1 MSRPLTATKTPGVYR
16 RGNRYVVV
24 LRDRTGRQF
33 KRSAGTLAEARVLK
47 STLSADLARGEL
59 QVTERMTFERY
70 AREWVETYAGR
81 TSRGIRPQTLA
92 DYRRAIERRAI
103 PYFGRMQLADISARD
118 IKRFAQELAA
128 ADLSANT
135 IRLQLAPVKA
145 LLATAVEDGVIRSSP
160 AAGVRLAN
168 ANARGPVERSALT
181 DLELTRLLAEID
193 AEHFLLVLL
202 LSQTGLRIGEAV
214 ALQWQDVDLLACRIH
229 VRRRYYK
236 GGVDAPKSRFGI
248 RSIPLSRAMSER
260 LASLREGSDF
270 AAPTDHLF
278 CTKLGTPHLPRNIL
292 MRSFKPA
299 AVRAGIPHAGFH
311 TLRHTYASRLF
322 RLGWNAKQ
330 VQMVLGH
337 HSPAFTLATY
347 VHLMP
352 DDLPSLDLLEQLP
365 DARGL
370 SPAAARPLQVT

>member
-1 MSRPLTATKTPGVYR
+1 MSRPLQATKTPGVYR
-16 RGNRYVVV
+16 RGTRYVVV

-33 KRSAGTLAEARVLK
+33 KRSAKTLAEARTLK
-47 STLSADLARGEL
+47 STLTADIARGEL
-59 QVTERMTFERY
+59 QVTKRLTFEDY
-70 AREWVETYAGR
+70 AREWVDTYSGR

-103 PYFGRMQLADISARD
+103 PFFGRMQLADVTARD

-128 ADLSANT
+128 AGLSANT

-145 LLATAVEDGVIRSSP
+145 LLATAVEDGVLRANP

-168 ANARGPVERSALT
+168 ANARGPVERTALSDT
-181 DLELTRLLAEID
+181 ELARLLDEVD
-193 AEHFLLVLL
+193 DEHRLMVLL

-236 GGVDAPKSRFGI
+236 GEVDAPKSRFGI
-248 RSIPLSRAMSER
+248 RSIPISRAMTER

-270 AAPTDHLF
+270 GAPTDHLF
-278 CTKLGTPHLPRNIL
+278 CTSVGTPHLPRNVL

-299 AVRAGIPHAGFH
+299 ATRARIPWAGFH
-311 TLRHTYASRLF
+311 TLRHTCASRLF

-352 DDLPSLDLLEQLP
+352 DDLPSMDLLEHLP
-365 DARGL
+365 STPTR
-370 SPAAARPLQVT
+370 SRTFI